1 MNRIDVLV
9 VGAGPTGLSAACEL
23 ARYGISFKII
33 DRHRD
38 LSDQSKALAVQAR
51 TLEIFDRWGMGDR
64 VAAAGTQARSIAMWH
79 DGEVRARL
87 EVADAGKGLTRYP
100 YVLVLPQP
108 LTEEM
113 LEERLAACN
122 SSVMWGTELVKL
134 KTSDEAVEVEIR
146 NTTHGQETWQVR
158 YVIAADGASSFIRK
172 SLDIP
177 FQGGTYENQ
186 FFLADCEVA
195 WGLPSNELE
204 LIPHDRGVLAF
215 FPMGDKRYR
224 VIGTLGVE
232 FENRRDISFAEIQ
245 KEVAEHAGIPITLTH
260 CYWASIYRVHH
271 RCIDQFRYGSVFF
284 AGDAAHVHSPA
295 GGQGMNTGIQDA
307 VNIGWKLAYV
317 LKGWAMPEILN
328 TYHADR
334 HPFAERLVRSTD
346 LAFKAIASPRRWA
359 QVTRRFLIP
368 HVLPRIWARPELR
381 KELFRFVA
389 QLATRYG
396 DSPLSQQQGEILPPG
411 ARVPDVSIPNQGRL
425 YEMLRD
431 GKWQLLVWGVPDVQ
445 LGEEWQHVVHVVPIT
460 TETLVPIA
468 KKPLQ
473 ETGAVLVRPD
483 GYAGLQMQPYVQ
495 DTLDLYLHRW
505 LCPLQAPARGV

>member
-1 MNRIDVLV
+1 MSRIDVLV

-51 TLEIFDRWGMGDR
+51 TLEIFDRWGIGDR
-64 VAAAGTQARSIAMWH
+64 VAAAGSQARSIAMWH
-79 DGEVRARL
+79 DGKVRVRIDV
-87 EVADAGKGLTRYP
+87 ERAGEGLTRYP

-108 LTEEM
+108 VTEEM

-122 SSVMWGTELVKL
+122 GSVMWGTELL
-134 KTSDEAVEVEIR
+134 HFKTSDDAVEVDVR
-146 NTTHGQETWQVR
+146 HAQGQETWQVR

-172 SLDIP
+172 SLGIP

-186 FFLADCEVA
+186 FFLADCDVE
-195 WGLPSNELE
+195 WGLPENELE
-204 LIPHDRGVLAF
+204 IIPHDRGVLAF
-215 FPMGDKRYR
+215 FPMGGTRYR
-224 VIGTLGVE
+224 VIGTLGAE
-232 FENRRDISFAEIQ
+232 FENRHEISFAEIQ
-245 KEVAEHAGIPITLTH
+245 KDVAEHAGIPIQLTH
-260 CYWASIYRVHH
+260 CQWSSIYRIHH
-271 RCIDQFRYGSVFF
+271 RCIDQFRYESVFF

-307 VNIGWKLAYV
+307 VNISWKLAYV
-317 LKGWAMPEILN
+317 LKGWAMPDILN
-328 TYHADR
+328 TYQADR
-334 HPFAERLVRSTD
+334 HPFAERLVKSTD

-359 QVTRRFLIP
+359 QITRRFLIP
-368 HVLPRIWARPELR
+368 HVLPRLWAKPELR

-396 DSPLSQQQGEILPPG
+396 ESPLSQQHGEILPPG
-411 ARVPDVSIPNQGRL
+411 ARVPDVHLPKLGRL
-425 YEMLRD
+425 YEVLRD
-431 GKWQLLVWGVPDVQ
+431 GKWQLLAWGVEGKL
-445 LGEEWQHVVHVVPIT
+445 LGEEWQHVVHEIPVSA
-460 TETLVPIA
+460 ETLGSIA
-468 KKPLQ
+468 KKPMR

-483 GYAGLQMQPYVQ
+483 GYAGLQMQPYAR
-495 DTLDLYLHRW
+495 DTLERYLHQW